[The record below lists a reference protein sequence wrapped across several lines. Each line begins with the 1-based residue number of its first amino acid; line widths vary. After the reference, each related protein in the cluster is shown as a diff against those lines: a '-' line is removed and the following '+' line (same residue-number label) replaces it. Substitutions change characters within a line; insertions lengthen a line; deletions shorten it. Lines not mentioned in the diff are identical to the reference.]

1 MPNKLSTS
9 AELERLRKEIVE
21 FDPRDWGHSVT
32 KEQLEYELARCYE
45 AYDNL
50 SKNEM
55 LLIWYLRHSSIG
67 TTVKFLAYAKLQ
79 YEAYMALPK
88 NRAK

>member
-55 LLIWYLRHSSIG
+55 LLIWYFGVCKI
-67 TTVKFLAYAKLQ
+67 AI
-79 YEAYMALPK
+79 
-88 NRAK
+88 